1 MTLQLIPSLFLSL
14 IIGCSIWLINPTVTL
29 AETSLQVASIF
40 SFSGEQPKNLGV
52 KNGQLADCPE
62 TPNCVSSQS
71 KDVTHQIE
79 PLTYSSSGKEAWK
92 KLQTILEATDNA
104 EVIEAENNYL
114 YATYTSQIMGF
125 VDDVE
130 FYLEPQEKLIHVR
143 SASRLGESDLGVNR
157 NRIET
162 IREQFQG

>member
-1 MTLQLIPSLFLSL
+1 MRLQLISSLFLSL
-14 IIGCSIWLINPTVTL
+14 TIGLGVWLINPTVTL

-71 KDVTHQIE
+71 KDVDHEIE
-79 PLTYSSSGKEAWK
+79 PLTYSSSGKDAWK
-92 KLQTILEATDNA
+92 ELQTIVESTDNA
-104 EVIEAENNYL
+104 EIIEAENDYL
-114 YATYTSQIMGF
+114 YAQYTSKIMGF

-130 FYLEPQEKLIHVR
+130 FYLDPQEQLIHVR

-157 NRIET
+157 SRIEA
-162 IREQFQG
+162 IREEFQG